1 MKNKDTIRNLEYE
14 ITTKEQIIKEHE
26 EKVTNLENLIQD
38 LVKKK
43 EQDMS
48 LSHKKVKDNMVKQR
62 KICHV
67 GGVRVR
73 KIQIHKIINGKITKL
88 PIVTTTAMK

>member
-67 GGVRVR
+67 GD
-73 KIQIHKIINGKITKL
+73 GKYSEKSCNMIFYDFPWYL
-88 PIVTTTAMK
+88 SNEEI